1 MLPTGLK
8 SSRVY
13 NNLSTYKPLST
24 DRTDILRAK
33 RVYGIW
39 YGASLGFFF
48 ALFTW
53 GLDAYH
59 LSRINSLDPWLKF
72 AAGAVLCAAVGGLTG
87 WLAAR
92 QDKPLLSL
100 LIWIVYGFFLAWL
113 VVIVPTVIF
122 PRLLSLLEPA
132 VQQYLHYAYYP
143 EFATRIGV
151 AFAWIIIFVAMAGLL
166 QLPLS
171 EGAVFSTSLLGRI
184 APILIGLVLVGIAG
198 TIVDGLNN
206 EPLRAPVEELNATL
220 QFAVDH
226 QGQHIDPAQSRMMR
240 QASLR
245 VVKDLVTPNRKL
257 IVSGYDAFLG
267 EVKVLVKFDKAWVEC
282 QVLYDQPVNCKQV
295 GTVP

>member
-1 MLPTGLK
+1 M
-8 SSRVY
+8 
-13 NNLSTYKPLST
+13 STYKPLST
-24 DRTDILRAK
+24 DRKDVLRAK
-33 RVYGIW
+33 RAYGIW
-39 YGASLGFFF
+39 YGASLGFLF
-48 ALFTW
+48 AFFTW

-59 LSRINSLDPWLKF
+59 LSQINSLHPWLKF
-72 AAGAVLCAAVGGLTG
+72 AAGALLCTAAGGLTG

-92 QDKPLLSL
+92 QDKPIIALP
-100 LIWIVYGFFLAWL
+100 IWIVYGFFLAWL
-113 VVIVPTVIF
+113 VVTLPTVIF
-122 PRLLSLLEPA
+122 PRLLALLEPE

-151 AFAWIIIFVAMAGLL
+151 AFAWIIMFVAIAGLL

-171 EGAVFSTSLLGRI
+171 EGAVFSTSFLGKI
-184 APILIGLVLVGIAG
+184 APILVGLVLVGIAG

-206 EPLRAPVEELNATL
+206 ELLRTPVEELNASI

-226 QGQHIDPAQSRMMR
+226 QGQQVDKTESRRFR

-245 VVKDLVTPNRKL
+245 SVKDLITPDRKM

-267 EVKVLVKFDKAWVEC
+267 EVNVLVKFDKALVEC
-282 QVLYDQPVNCKQV
+282 QVMYNQPVNCKQV